1 MRPRKNSV
9 FRHFLCSV
17 LYPGKKH
24 EARKGIKK
32 VAYNFQGDDGLA
44 GEDGPPGEPGEM
56 GDVVRLFFLN
66 DFSEEITLH
75 DDTVF

>member
-1 MRPRKNSV
+1 M
-9 FRHFLCSV
+9 
-17 LYPGKKH
+17 
-24 EARKGIKK
+24 
-32 VAYNFQGDDGLA
+32 A

-75 DDTVF
+75 DETVFLRITSKYH